1 MAEKMQFD
9 DFVVGDFVDDYAN
22 LTLKTLTAHQ
32 FLNSVY
38 FSSCEPQWAV
48 FQDDDAFVDYIK
60 VK

>member
-22 LTLKTLTAHQ
+22 LTLKTLTAPQ

-48 FQDDDAFVDYIK
+48 FQDRYI
-60 VK
+60 VN